1 MSLQDIASVEASPNL
16 LKKINRSNRRS
27 MGLPRFFSE
36 KSRNY
41 YRISIPTT
49 GESSPGSPKVM
60 TPKTPKSPPGT
71 PNRNRE
77 KEQAKKNSR
86 TFRKR
91 PQSTEKTEI

>member
-1 MSLQDIASVEASPNL
+1 
-16 LKKINRSNRRS
+16 

-60 TPKTPKSPPGT
+60 TPKTPKSPLT

-77 KEQAKKNSR
+77 KEQAKKIVELL
-86 TFRKR
+86 
-91 PQSTEKTEI
+91 EKGYKAQKKTAI